1 MQILITLTVASIA
14 TAARLDTYL
23 PPNKGANSINTGL
36 QTPLRA
42 DTSDSGPYVTQ
53 AKNYAGQAKNYP
65 SQTQNYASQDQN
77 FGSQSTNYESQGQ
90 NYDSQAQNYAGQ
102 AQILRYENEIDDKGW
117 HYAYETSDGTK
128 AEQDGRI
135 LPGAQPE
142 EGSLAVTGSF
152 SYIGDDGQTYTVTYT
167 ADENGF
173 HPSGDHLPTPPPIP
187 EEILKSLQLTAA
199 GGDVSGYDSQK
210 SSYDADATGY

>member
-1 MQILITLTVASIA
+1 MKLLITLTFASLA

-23 PPNKGANSINTGL
+23 PPKNGASTINTGL
-36 QTPLRA
+36 QTPLES
-42 DTSDSGPYVTQ
+42 DSDSGPYVTQ
-53 AKNYAGQAKNYP
+53 SRNYGGHSK
-65 SQTQNYASQDQN
+65 NYASQGLN
-77 FGSQSTNYESQGQ
+77 FGSKSQSYASQDRSF
-90 NYDSQAQNYAGQ
+90 DSQANQSQDYENQ

-128 AEQDGRI
+128 VEQDGRI
-135 LPGAQPE
+135 LPGLQPE
-142 EGSLAVTGSF
+142 EGSLAVTGSY

-187 EEILKSLQLTAA
+187 EEILKSLQLTA
-199 GGDVSGYDSQK
+199 GGNDVSGHYDSQR
-210 SSYDADATGY
+210 SSYDADAGY